1 MGAVVWTYFIYI
13 MQSGFTKSTRL
24 LPHYLYIDERTMS
37 YTQLLK
43 QSAQEHRASSPK
55 VKNHEG
61 ADAFAMTA
69 EMELY
74 SAVCTMALQ
83 PKFYETP
90 RQQVER
96 VADLIR
102 MVDPT
107 FVARLAVYTRCEM
120 YLRSVPMF
128 LIVELAKVHNGDDL
142 LSRTIEKVIMRADEI
157 MELLMCYQWRR
168 SNACAAK
175 DDDVCPR
182 SRKKLGR
189 LSHQIQAGLQKAFN
203 KFDEYQFAKYDRT
216 GLEVTL
222 RDALFLVHPKAKD
235 EAQQLIFDKIASRT
249 LQTPYTWE
257 TELSALGQQDFATV
271 EQRQM
276 AFAEKWTE
284 LVKSGKMGYMALLRN
299 LRNIAE
305 AEVGDDTAQEVADRI
320 ADADEVSRAKQMP
333 FRYFSAFKE
342 LKDTD
347 TPHTPL
353 LLNALKKAAE
363 ASAAHIKG
371 FDESTSVL
379 MACDLSGSMQ
389 TPLSR
394 GSKVQYYEVG
404 IMLAMLMKHRCAKAI
419 TGIFGDEWKVTGF
432 PQRNILANA
441 STIGKRIGEVGYG
454 TEGTKVIEWLLDKNE
469 VVDKVMFFTDCQLWD
484 DRYNASFSSLWNV
497 YKILAPNAH
506 LYIFDLSG
514 YGHSPIEL
522 KRNDVTL
529 IAGWSDRIFDI
540 IDALEHGESAVE
552 YINAIE
558 L

>member
-1 MGAVVWTYFIYI
+1 
-13 MQSGFTKSTRL
+13 
-24 LPHYLYIDERTMS
+24 MS
-37 YTQLLK
+37 YSQFLK
-43 QSAQEHRASSPK
+43 PSAQEQRSGSAQI
-55 VKNHEG
+55 KNHEG

-96 VADLIR
+96 VADLVR
-102 MVDPT
+102 MVAPA
-107 FVARLAVYTRCEM
+107 FVARLAVYARREM
-120 YLRSVPMF
+120 YLRSVPML
-128 LIVELAKVHNGDDL
+128 LIVELAKVHSGDNL
-142 LSRTIEKVIMRADEI
+142 VSRTIEQVIQRADEI

-168 SNACAAK
+168 SSGRPVENDA
-175 DDDVCPR
+175 PHSR
-182 SRKKLGR
+182 SNYKKLGR

-203 KFDEYQFAKYDRT
+203 KFDEYQFAKYNRG

-235 EAQQLIFDKIASRT
+235 EAQQRIFDKIASKT

-257 TELSALGQQDFATV
+257 TELSALGQQDFTTA
-271 EQRQM
+271 ELRKS

-305 AEVGDDTAQEVADRI
+305 AGVSDDTIKDVANRI
-320 ADADEVSRAKQMP
+320 ADPDEVSRAKQMP

-342 LKDTD
+342 LTNAD

-353 LLNALKKAAE
+353 LLNALENAAE

-379 MACDLSGSMQ
+379 MACDLSGSML
-389 TPLSR
+389 TRLSR

-404 IMLAMLMKHRCAKAI
+404 IMMAMLMKHRCAKAI
-419 TGIFGDEWKVTGF
+419 TGIFGDEWKVTDL
-432 PQRNILANA
+432 PQHNILTNA
-441 STIGKRIGEVGYG
+441 SAIGKRIGEVGYG
-454 TEGTKVIEWLLDKNE
+454 TEGTKVLKWLFAKNE
-469 VVDKVMFFTDCQLWD
+469 MVDKVMFFTDCQLWD
-484 DRYNASFSSLWNV
+484 DSYEASFASLWDT
-497 YKILAPNAH
+497 YKYFVPNAR

-540 IDALEHGESAVE
+540 LDALEHGQSAIE
-552 YINAIE
+552 HINAIE